1 MLTDIERQ
9 SSTCKKIE
17 AHLLELLGKLQRENE
32 KLSNGI
38 EETASLRGRIKL
50 IRQLQTA
57 LSKTVEQEG

>member
-32 KLSNGI
+32 KLSNGT

-50 IRQLQTA
+50 IRQLQAA
-57 LSKTVEQEG
+57 LSKTAEMEG